1 MKVRRILVAFLT
13 LFVATSLLAQPQ
25 RMTPQERTDRLAT
38 QLSLSAEQKAKVLAL
53 FTKQNEARQKAF
65 QRGDREG
72 NRAAM
77 EKLREE
83 TNKEMKS
90 ILTADQFAKYESIR
104 GGMGPRAGGPGAGP
118 GGLGPMSAQER
129 TERLAKELSLS
140 AEQKAKVLTVFTEQE
155 KERQKAMANRDD
167 RGAMRAAM
175 EKQREQTEKKLK
187 EILTKEQYT
196 KYKETMRPPDPLEK
210 MPE

>member
-1 MKVRRILVAFLT
+1 MMVRSILVAA

-53 FTKQNEARQKAF
+53 FTRQDEARQKAF

-72 NRAAM
+72 NREAM
-77 EKLREE
+77 GKLREE

-90 ILTADQFAKYESIR
+90 ILTAEQFAKYESIR
-104 GGMGPRAGGPGAGP
+104 GGMGPRGGGPGTGP
-118 GGLGPMSAQER
+118 GGAGPMTAQER
-129 TERLAKELSLS
+129 ADRLAKNLSLS
-140 AEQKAKVLTVFTEQE
+140 AEQKAKVLQFFTEQDHA
-155 KERQKAMANRDD
+155 RQEAMKDRDD

-175 EKQREQTEKKLK
+175 QKQREETDKKLK
-187 EILTKEQYT
+187 TILTKEQYT
-196 KYKETMRPPDPLEK
+196 KYKETRMPPDPLEK
-210 MPE
+210 APQ